1 MNFTNNEKSDY
12 RIANYSALLQA
23 PQQIMNSNTDTDTN
37 TSTENYSDTNSEM
50 NINIIHNSN
59 TTTNTSNHSRFATSQ
74 SSPSLEDFTNTV
86 SFASLN
92 VRGINSPTKFK
103 TILEDLTERS
113 FSVIGLQE
121 TKIKENSANTLFH
134 NFSKKTLKY
143 TRTKHTGTIALKTQ
157 LLV

>member
-1 MNFTNNEKSDY
+1 MNFTNNRKSDY
-12 RIANYSALLQA
+12 RIANCSAPLQA
-23 PQQIMNSNTDTDTN
+23 PQQIMNFNTDTDTD
-37 TSTENYSDTNSEM
+37 TSTEIYSNTNSKI

-92 VRGINSPTKFK
+92 VRGINSPTKFE

-121 TKIKENSANTLFH
+121 TKIKENSANTFF
-134 NFSKKTLKY
+134 NKFSKRNAK
-143 TRTKHTGTIALKTQ
+143 
-157 LLV
+157 V